1 MGRET
6 SAFAQFEALYSRDQ
20 PMINSTQTAGMLS
33 GLWGRIL
40 HGHDGD
46 FEFLTP
52 NPKRKVVFTLGPLG
66 LVDMI
71 RATDGFEMLQL
82 IGYDEAYIR
91 RKVGE
96 GERFKLVVASVDSQ
110 SGVRATWD
118 NMLNMVQQAYPE
130 LGPKIEVHR
139 DALKNYTYEEICSL
153 PGGFDIAEAQ
163 ASCPTGPNCYDSPER
178 LAVSEGSLVQ
188 VRAFLLHTLNLN
200 SLYSGDGWTY
210 QEDGTRTNPEY
221 GALNRN
227 LTLISNR
234 LVIDLCVEL
243 PESGRNALN
252 ANSWDAWSQWS
263 IESGGMRRARRAPDC
278 GNTKPYMVEWRS
290 EDRAR
295 NTSNASLE
303 KVKVEDRAWNTS
315 NAFLEKVNV
324 SDGKVFMTLFMV

>member
-1 MGRET
+1 
-6 SAFAQFEALYSRDQ
+6 
-20 PMINSTQTAGMLS
+20 MINSTQTASMLS

-46 FEFLTP
+46 FDFLTP

-130 LGPKIEVHR
+130 LSVKIEKHR
-139 DALKNYTYEEICSL
+139 DALKNYTYEEICSM
-153 PGGFDIAEAQ
+153 PGGFDIAKAE

-178 LAVSEGSLVQ
+178 LAASEGSLVQ
-188 VRAFLLHTLNLN
+188 VRAFLYHTVDLNK
-200 SLYSGDGWTY
+200 LYSGDGWTY
-210 QEDGTRTNPEY
+210 REDGTRTNPEY
-221 GALNRN
+221 SALNRK
-227 LTLISNR
+227 LSLISNR
-234 LVIDLCVEL
+234 LVIDVCVEL
-243 PESGRNALN
+243 PESGRHASNASSGIGASKAGSMYSALDHWGN
-252 ANSWDAWSQWS
+252 LFRQKIGTMRSSWDAWSQWS
-263 IESGGMRRARRAPDC
+263 NESEGMRRSRRAPDC
-278 GNTKPYMVEWRS
+278 GHTQQYMVEWR
-290 EDRAR
+290 
-295 NTSNASLE
+295 ASLE
-303 KVKVEDRAWNTS
+303 NM
-315 NAFLEKVNV
+315 NV
-324 SDGKVFMTLFMV
+324 SDGRTFVV